1 MNASG
6 NMMHDLD
13 IPLTMTN
20 TTINN
25 DAFLRALSPHK
36 AILYKVAYTYC
47 RNSDDRRDLIQDM
60 VIQLW
65 RSFSRY
71 DESTG
76 VEFST
81 WMYRIAMNVA
91 ISQYRSHTR
100 QIRDTVPLEEFGLNI
115 AAADALHDSAS
126 DNMRALMALI
136 DGMDELNRALILLF
150 LDGYDA
156 VEIADVV
163 GISATNVSTRMTRIK
178 QKLTAQ
184 FAEATQ
190 TRPQPEPLHE

>member
-1 MNASG
+1 
-6 NMMHDLD
+6 MMHDLD

-76 VEFST
+76 VKFST